1 MDNLVSE
8 YLAALHASDRY
19 GPQVVARRRILPSAS
34 CYSEDFPPLD
44 PALRQGLQSLG
55 INRLFNHQHQAITEI
70 LAGKNVVVATPT
82 ASGKSLIYNLPV
94 VNELY
99 SATPGHALYLFPLKA
114 LARDQMAAL
123 LRLGAGLEPQPQ
135 QRQHPLAALFDGDIP
150 ARERK
155 KITSRPPTALITN
168 PEMLHLALL
177 PYHHNWAVFFASLR
191 YVVIDEMHSYRGVFG
206 SHMSW
211 VIRRLQ
217 RIAAHYGA
225 RPTFILLSA
234 TIGNPRELGEM
245 LLGEKVSVITES
257 GAPQAEKEII
267 LLNPFNGAAHAAGQ
281 LLEAAMKRGL
291 RTIVYTKSR
300 KMTELIHLWSA
311 PRLGALANRLSAYRA
326 GFLPEERREI
336 EEKLFSGELLG
347 VVSTSALELGIDI
360 GDLDICILVG
370 YPGSILSTMQRAGR
384 VGRGRRHSATI
395 LVGGEDALDQY
406 FMRQPED
413 FFARTPESAV
423 LNHFNPAIVDQH
435 LRCAAAEN
443 LLVEN
448 EKLLQNS
455 LIRERVDSLSKSGA
469 LLETASG
476 GKWLA
481 AARYPHRQVS
491 LRGGGRQMAIIDG
504 QSGEIVGEIDAIR
517 GMRDCHPG
525 ALYLHRTTSYLV
537 DRFDFESGEVVVHRE
552 SPLYF
557 TRPLSEKRTEIV
569 SVASRRN
576 CSAAELSFGVLKVSE
591 KITGFQRWHSK
602 TRKLLGT
609 LPLDLPELVIDTE
622 GTWLD
627 IPAEVL
633 DGLEKR
639 QYHVMAALH
648 SLEHAL
654 IALLPLFILCD
665 SSDLGGISCPMHP
678 QTEKATIFLYD
689 GHAGGIGL
697 SREAYQLMDKLLRQA
712 HRTVESCP
720 CENGCPSCVHSSRCG
735 SGNRPIDRLACVAL
749 LATLLQ
755 SHAGELKRMPLPARH
770 TTGGMA
776 TANGGP
782 GRTTVGRAD
791 PQPRVFP
798 PGDFCVF
805 DLETI
810 RSAEEVGG
818 WGRAERMGMALAVLY
833 DSPSNS
839 CICYREEDAPRL
851 VEKLQQYPLVVGFNN
866 KRFDNRVLAA
876 YTGANLGQL
885 PTIDILEE
893 IHGHLGYRLSLH
905 RLAETTLGTGKS
917 ADGLQ
922 SLQWYRE
929 GRLDLVEDY
938 CQRDVEITRDLFL
951 YALQHGF
958 LLFTNKAGH
967 RVRLPLDLEK
977 RITALRQEQVGRQPA
992 EANRHR

>member
-1 MDNLVSE
+1 MNNPVSE
-8 YLAALHASDRY
+8 YLTALHTSDRY

-55 INRLFNHQHQAITEI
+55 INRLFSHQHQAISEI

-99 SATPGHALYLFPLKA
+99 TATPGHALYIFPLKA

-123 LRLGAGLEPQPQ
+123 LRLGAGLDPQPQ
-135 QRQHPLAALFDGDIP
+135 QRQQPLAALFDGDIP

-177 PYHHNWAVFFASLR
+177 PYHHNWAGFFASLR
-191 YVVIDEMHSYRGVFG
+191 YVVIDEVHSYRGVFG

-225 RPTFILLSA
+225 RPTFVLLSA
-234 TIGNPRELGEM
+234 TIGNPGELAEM
-245 LLGEKVSVITES
+245 LLGEEVSVITES
-257 GAPQAEKEII
+257 GAPQAEKELV
-267 LLNPFNGAAHAAGQ
+267 LLNPWNGAAHAAGQ

-311 PRLGALANRLSAYRA
+311 PRLGGLANRLSAYRA

-370 YPGSILSTMQRAGR
+370 YPGSILATMQRAGR
-384 VGRGRRHSATI
+384 VGRGRRHSATVLI
-395 LVGGEDALDQY
+395 GGEDALDQY
-406 FMRQPED
+406 FMRTPED
-413 FFARTPESAV
+413 FFTRTPESAV

-443 LLVEN
+443 VLIEN
-448 EKLLQNS
+448 EKILKNVT
-455 LIRERVDSLSKSGA
+455 IRERVDILSKKGS

-476 GKWLA
+476 GTWLA
-481 AARYPHRQVS
+481 AGRYPHRQVS

-525 ALYLHRTTSYLV
+525 AVYLHRTTSYLV

-552 SPLYF
+552 SPLFF

-569 SVASRRN
+569 SVTSRRT
-576 CSAAELSFGVLKVSE
+576 CSGTELFCGVLKVSE
-591 KITGFQRWHSK
+591 KITGFQRWHSR

-609 LPLDLPELVIDTE
+609 FPLDLPELVIETE
-622 GTWLD
+622 GTWLE

-648 SLEHAL
+648 ALEHAL

-665 SSDLGGISCPMHP
+665 SSDLGGISSPMHP
-678 QTEKATIFLYD
+678 QTEKATIFVYD
-689 GHAGGIGL
+689 GHPGGIGL
-697 SREAYQLMDKLLRQA
+697 SQEAYQLMDKLLRQA

-755 SHAGELKRMPLPARH
+755 SPSGRLEQRPLPPHQESA
-770 TTGGMA
+770 GMA
-776 TANGGP
+776 TAHLGP
-782 GRTTVGRAD
+782 GRTEKGLSG
-791 PQPRVFP
+791 PQPRAFP
-798 PGDFCVF
+798 PGNFCVF

-839 CICYREEDAPRL
+839 FSCYRDVDASRL
-851 VEKLQQYPLVVGFNN
+851 VQKLQQYSLVVGFNN
-866 KRFDNRVLAA
+866 KRFDNRVLSA
-876 YTGANLGQL
+876 YTDANLSQL
-885 PTIDILEE
+885 PSIDLLEE
-893 IHGHLGYRLSLH
+893 VHGHLGYRLSLH

-922 SLQWYRE
+922 SLQWVRE
-929 GRLDLVEDY
+929 GRLDLVERY

-967 RVRLPLDLEK
+967 RVRLPLDLK
-977 RITALRQEQVGRQPA
+977 RRMSALLQAGRPA
-992 EANRHR
+992 SPA